1 MNSEDK
7 ITSDLPRCPWC
18 DLTEKMMRYHDEE
31 WGVPVHDDRKQFE
44 FLMLEVMQ
52 CGLNWNMMIEKREIF
67 RECFAGFDYD
77 AVAAFG
83 EADIERILTTPGM
96 IKSRRKVEAVIHNA
110 GLFQQMIAE
119 YGSFDQ
125 YLWKYSGGKTILYMG
140 HQNGHHPVKNGL
152 SERIS
157 RDLKK
162 RGFKYLGPVVLY
174 SHLQAC
180 GVINDHT
187 KECFRYQSIIENYP
201 TVRKRRDNETY

>member
-1 MNSEDK
+1 
-7 ITSDLPRCPWC
+7 
-18 DLTEKMMRYHDEE
+18 MMRYHDEE

-83 EADIERILTTPGM
+83 EVDIERILTTPGM

-110 GLFQQMIAE
+110 RLFQQMIAE
-119 YGSFDQ
+119 YGSFDR
-125 YLWKYSGGKTILYMG
+125 YLWKYSGRKTILYMG
-140 HQNGHHPVKNGL
+140 HQNGHQPVKNGL

-162 RGFKYLGPVVLY
+162 RGFKYLGAVVLY

-187 KECFRYQSIIENYP
+187 KECFRYQYITENYP